1 VLAKYGY
8 TTKASPVIV
17 QSFEV
22 SNLKYLRT
30 KTQVRLVQLVDAND
44 VNADGSMDL
53 TAPYDKPYD
62 FAVAGDSRTFASLL
76 TPAGLKESRPTP
88 TASAPGSPT

>member
-1 VLAKYGY
+1 M
-8 TTKASPVIV
+8 IV

-30 KTQVRLVQLVDAND
+30 KTQVRLVRLVDAND

-53 TAPYDKPYD
+53 TAP
-62 FAVAGDSRTFASLL
+62 TTSL
-76 TPAGLKESRPTP
+76 
-88 TASAPGSPT
+88 